1 MNFRR
6 VVITLTLSWLTLF
19 VLLPHLMVL
28 LTSILS
34 PDSEHLVVWPITLD
48 NYTRIFEPIYA
59 NIFWD
64 SLLLSGTTT
73 VICLLIGYPF
83 AYFLSNMTPT
93 LRVVLLFLMVVP
105 FWTNSL
111 IRIYAIKM
119 IIGKKGII
127 NSFLLTTNIID
138 TPLQILYTDF
148 AVVIGLV
155 YILLPFMVL
164 PLMASFDKLDKNLI
178 EVGRDLGAS
187 AVNRFIHIILPLTA
201 PGIIAGSLMVFL
213 PAMGMFY
220 VADILG
226 GAKTL
231 LLGNVIKN
239 QFLVVRD
246 WPFGSAFSVFLIV
259 LMAALLAIYHRANS
273 YIQQKGG
280 LDDENL

>member
-1 MNFRR
+1 MGTCDKGRRTLNISTFSSLINFRR

-111 IRIYAIKM
+111 
-119 IIGKKGII
+119 
-127 NSFLLTTNIID
+127 TT
-138 TPLQILYTDF
+138 
-148 AVVIGLV
+148 
-155 YILLPFMVL
+155 
-164 PLMASFDKLDKNLI
+164 
-178 EVGRDLGAS
+178 
-187 AVNRFIHIILPLTA
+187 
-201 PGIIAGSLMVFL
+201 
-213 PAMGMFY
+213 
-220 VADILG
+220 
-226 GAKTL
+226 TL
-231 LLGNVIKN
+231 LSL
-239 QFLVVRD
+239 
-246 WPFGSAFSVFLIV
+246 
-259 LMAALLAIYHRANS
+259 
-273 YIQQKGG
+273 
-280 LDDENL
+280 